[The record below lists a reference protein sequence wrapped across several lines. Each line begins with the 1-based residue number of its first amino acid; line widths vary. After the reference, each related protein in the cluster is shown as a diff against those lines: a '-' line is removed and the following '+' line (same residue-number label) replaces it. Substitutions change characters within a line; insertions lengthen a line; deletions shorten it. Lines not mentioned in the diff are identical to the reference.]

1 MKHNFR
7 LEFLLIAA
15 FCSSAANATI
25 STYDKTVTWDWSTA
39 PFGVSIGTG
48 TTSWHT
54 KVELIVP
61 KTNLTVGEVGDF
73 TILGNITNTTTGLA
87 GYTMNAASIFGKP
100 DKPIVDANL
109 KPAQPYRSFIEIG
122 DPEVLSGPK
131 WNVRAFDQVSTGTST
146 FSGTLSGVGASW
158 SSSVQGTSVADWFE
172 PIGETNQRVRVEN
185 RLLDSDHG
193 LFTGSGASWEI
204 NGFFKSIAPGTTNL
218 TYTSQVHNTVY
229 GALAPIFFKYLNLG
243 EDDIYLSV
251 PITEVSVV
259 SEPSTLF
266 LFIIGLLGLA
276 MFSRRQDEIQSAR
289 KLPVNTNLNNICITR
304 S

>member
-1 MKHNFR
+1 MRRNFR
-7 LEFLLIAA
+7 LAFLLIAA
-15 FCSSAANATI
+15 FCSSGANATI
-25 STYDKTVTWDWSTA
+25 STYDNTFTWDWSAA
-39 PFGVSIGTG
+39 PFGIPIGIG

-61 KTNLTVGEVGDF
+61 RTKLTVGEVGDF

-87 GYTMNAASIFGKP
+87 DYTINAASIFGTP
-100 DKPIVDANL
+100 DKPIVDAKL
-109 KPAQPYRSFIEIG
+109 KPAQPYKSFIEIG

-146 FSGTLSGVGASW
+146 FNGTLSGVGASW

-204 NGFFKSIAPGTTNL
+204 NGYFKSIAPGTTNL

-243 EDDIYLSV
+243 QNDIFLSV
-251 PITEVSVV
+251 PITEV

-266 LFIIGLLGLA
+266 LFTIGLLGLVA
-276 MFSRRQDEIQSAR
+276 FSRKREKIKNTR
-289 KLPVNTNLNNICITR
+289 KLPVHPNLNNVCITR
-304 S
+304 P